1 MGGEVEG
8 GKKGLEL
15 MHVWVLMCFSEDPL
29 FHSFHY
35 LLRLS
40 LIQRKARNIVLKI
53 FISIKEYIYIYIS
66 EATSKHS
73 QTYSVLFASKIILNI

>member
-40 LIQRKARNIVLKI
+40 IIQRKARNIVLKI
-53 FISIKEYIYIYIS
+53 FISIKEYIYIYIFQKLPVNIPRH
-66 EATSKHS
+66 T
-73 QTYSVLFASKIILNI
+73 TYCLHQK